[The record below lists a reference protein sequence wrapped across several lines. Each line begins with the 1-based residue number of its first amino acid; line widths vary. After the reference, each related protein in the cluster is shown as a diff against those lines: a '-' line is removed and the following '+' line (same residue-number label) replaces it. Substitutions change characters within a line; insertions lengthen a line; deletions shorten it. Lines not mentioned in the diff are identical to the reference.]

1 MYIVLAI
8 IVFGVLIATHELG
21 HFLAAKACGVR
32 VNEYAIGMGPAIL
45 KKQRGETLYSLRCLP
60 FGGYCAMEGED
71 GDSDDPRSFQVQAVW
86 KRLIILLAGAAMNF
100 LTGLI
105 IAVVL
110 FSGAS
115 ALVTPEIVELAE
127 GFPDDGER
135 GLMVGD
141 TIRSINGERVWYSS
155 DFTLLMGRSGDR
167 PVDMVVIRDG
177 EKVRLEDYDL
187 RTREYADSDGNV
199 TVRYGVSFKVIK
211 AGILDRLRYSVYTA
225 CNFVRLVRFS
235 LADLVHGAV
244 GFKDISGPVGIV
256 SAINDMGQ
264 SSSSVSAA
272 LSNIAFLCAFI
283 AVNLAVMNLLPIPAL
298 DGGRI
303 FLLVITWIIEK
314 IIRRKIDPKYEGYIH
329 AAGLVLLV
337 GLMVVIM
344 FSDVVKLFHG

>member
-86 KRLIILLAGAAMNF
+86 KRLIILFAGAAMNF

-105 IAVVL
+105 IAVIL

-187 RTREYADSDGNV
+187 RAREYADSDGNV

-303 FLLVITWIIEK
+303 FLLIITWIIEK

>member
-32 VNEYAIGMGPAIL
+32 VNEYAIGMGPAIF

-86 KRLIILLAGAAMNF
+86 KRLIILFAGATMNF

-105 IAVVL
+105 IAVIL

-187 RTREYADSDGNV
+187 RAREYADSDGNV

-303 FLLVITWIIEK
+303 FLLIITWIIEK

>member
-1 MYIVLAI
+1 MYIILAI

-32 VNEYAIGMGPAIL
+32 VNEYAIGMGPAIF

-86 KRLIILLAGAAMNF
+86 KRLIILFAGAAMNF

-105 IAVVL
+105 IAIIL

-115 ALVTPEIVELAE
+115 AFVTPEIVELAD

-155 DFTLLMGRSGDR
+155 DFTLLMGRTGDR
-167 PVDMVVIRDG
+167 PVDMIVIRDG
-177 EKVRLEDYDL
+177 ERVRLDDYDL
-187 RTREYADSDGNV
+187 RAREYADSDGNV

-211 AGILDRLRYSVYTA
+211 AGILERLRYSVYTA

-256 SAINDMGQ
+256 SVINDMGH
-264 SSSSVSAA
+264 SSLSVSAA